1 MRKYSA
7 LSEYL
12 LKQNSISLSCSFQ
25 QIEQVIGSLLPS
37 SACTHRAWWANT
49 LSHPQAKSW
58 LNVGWKVSDVDLKTQ
73 IVDLV
78 RPLILHIDKVSD
90 KEDEPSLILATNR
103 DDMILILNGAAAS
116 ATTKYSWR
124 QIIQTL
130 IDVNPHIFGEI
141 SYQPDHHI
149 FPEMLAELGY
159 STVNW
164 ETGES
169 WIPLKRQLI

>member
-12 LKQNSISLSCSFQ
+12 LKQNSISLSFGFQ
-25 QIEQVIGSLLPS
+25 QIEKIIDSLLPS
-37 SACTHRAWWANT
+37 SAYIHRAWWANT

-58 LNVGWKVSDVDLKTQ
+58 LNAGWKVDDVDLKTQ
-73 IVDLV
+73 LV
-78 RPLILHIDKVSD
+78 NFIRPLILYVDKASD
-90 KEDEPSLILATNR
+90 SKVFPTLILTTEKDGMVITLDGAT
-103 DDMILILNGAAAS
+103 AS

-130 IDVNPHIFGEI
+130 IDVNPNIFGDI
-141 SYQPDHHI
+141 SYQSDHHI

-159 STVNW
+159 SIINW
-164 ETGES
+164 ESSES
-169 WIPLKRQLI
+169 WTPLK